1 MSKIIL
7 NHYLEVKHPYHHSEE
22 IEEVVEPESEV
33 WYPPEDNGESIHEL
47 LRKSDLNNIK
57 YDWRKTTKIGKLS
70 NKNFSF
76 FLFNIL

>member
-1 MSKIIL
+1 MNKIIL
-7 NHYLEVKHPYHHSEE
+7 NDYLTVRHPFLHQDEE
-22 IEEVVEPESEV
+22 YTPPPQSEV

-57 YDWRKTTKIGKLS
+57 YDWRKTTKIGRLS